1 MASSTGDSGEESV
14 TLQPESKTIRVDSK
28 QPTPTPKDIAL
39 VTSPAK
45 SKIDIE
51 VFKASLGFDAA
62 EIKRRYLAERDKR
75 LRPDGNA
82 QYREVKHDFGHYLE
96 DPYTPRVGRAP
107 IECSIDFLVLGGG
120 FGGLLLGARLVE
132 AGITNIK
139 IIDKA
144 GDFGGTW
151 YWNRYPGAACDIGTF
166 ISYHLDGEECS

>member
-1 MASSTGDSGEESV
+1 MGLATDTAPAEGV
-14 TLQPESKTIRVDSK
+14 TLQPESKTIRIDSK
-28 QPTPTPKDIAL
+28 QPTPAPEDIAP

-45 SKIDIE
+45 PKIDIE
-51 VFKASLGFDAA
+51 AFKASLGFDAT
-62 EIKRRYLAERDKR
+62 EIKKRYLAERDKR

-82 QYREVKHDFGHYLE
+82 QYREAKHDFAHYLE
-96 DPYTPRVGRAP
+96 DPYTPRIERAP

-132 AGITNIK
+132 ARITNIR

-151 YWNRYPGAACDIGTF
+151 YWNRYPGAACDIGALPD
-166 ISYHLDGEECS
+166 I